1 MANRGGYVERDRHGR
16 ERLVVTVNPRSSSRN
31 RLSTRELLRAAEER
45 EAVLTARN
53 HHIETQLSWSQA
65 GECRLQNECDHLAAE
80 LKTQVDVTKQLQAL
94 LSEEK
99 DKSASL
105 EGRLRLMQRNS
116 HDTYRQKYEEV
127 LAEAEDLREG
137 LRERDEM
144 IRLNGL
150 RLEKKAQMVL
160 DLKEHL
166 RLLGYRVVVD

>member
-1 MANRGGYVERDRHGR
+1 MTTRGGYVERDRHGR
-16 ERLVVTVNPRSSSRN
+16 ERLVVTVSPRSSSRN
-31 RLSTRELLRAAEER
+31 RLSTRELIAAEER

-65 GECRLQNECDHLAAE
+65 AESRLQNQCDHLAAE
-80 LKTQVDVTKQLQAL
+80 LKTQVDVTKQLQSL
-94 LSEEK
+94 LNEEK
-99 DKSASL
+99 DRSASL

-116 HDTYRQKYEEV
+116 HDTYRQRYEEV
-127 LAEAEDLREG
+127 LAEVEDLREG